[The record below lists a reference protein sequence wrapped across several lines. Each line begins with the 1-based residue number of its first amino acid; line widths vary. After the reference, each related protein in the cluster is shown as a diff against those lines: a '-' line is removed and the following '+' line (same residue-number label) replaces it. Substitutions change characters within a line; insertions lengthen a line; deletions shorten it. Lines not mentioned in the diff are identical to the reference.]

1 MIKGYFDIYKGNI
14 SDFLNKVKYKI
25 KQEINYFDYFIK
37 YIMNSKIKIYA
48 FYYIIEENILI
59 SNDFKNILLDELK
72 KEKNKLINNL
82 TEEME
87 KKK

>member
-1 MIKGYFDIYKGNI
+1 
-14 SDFLNKVKYKI
+14 
-25 KQEINYFDYFIK
+25 
-37 YIMNSKIKIYA
+37 MNSKIKIYA

-87 KKK
+87 KKSKKNIWKDEKNNRFKGI

>member
-1 MIKGYFDIYKGNI
+1 
-14 SDFLNKVKYKI
+14 
-25 KQEINYFDYFIK
+25 
-37 YIMNSKIKIYA
+37 MNSKIKIYA

-87 KKK
+87 KKSKKNMERWKKQ

>member
-1 MIKGYFDIYKGNI
+1 
-14 SDFLNKVKYKI
+14 
-25 KQEINYFDYFIK
+25 
-37 YIMNSKIKIYA
+37 MNSKIKIYA

-87 KKK
+87 KKSKKNIWKDEKKQ

>member
-1 MIKGYFDIYKGNI
+1 
-14 SDFLNKVKYKI
+14 
-25 KQEINYFDYFIK
+25 
-37 YIMNSKIKIYA
+37 MNSKIKIYA

-87 KKK
+87 KKSKKNKWKDEKKQ

>member
-1 MIKGYFDIYKGNI
+1 
-14 SDFLNKVKYKI
+14 
-25 KQEINYFDYFIK
+25 
-37 YIMNSKIKIYA
+37 MNSKIKIYA

-82 TEEME
+82 AEEME
-87 KKK
+87 KKSKKNMER

>member
-1 MIKGYFDIYKGNI
+1 
-14 SDFLNKVKYKI
+14 
-25 KQEINYFDYFIK
+25 
-37 YIMNSKIKIYA
+37 MNSKIKIYA

-82 TEEME
+82 AEEME
-87 KKK
+87 KKSKKIIWKDE